1 MKLYVLLVLM
11 VATFVFA
18 GEITSEL
25 ETEMAYVTDGE
36 LIRILIKPIGRA
48 DLDFIETAA
57 NGMHRDGR
65 RELASDVM
73 KDFAEN
79 SQSGIIS
86 HLSSFSTEDVSDIHP
101 FWLVNAIACSAS
113 PAVIR
118 EIAEREDVLYVRFM
132 SKSDILIEPVDVI
145 DPAPTTKGNAWGV
158 DKIGAPDV
166 WAMGYEGTG
175 IIVSVVD
182 TGVNYNHLDL
192 HNNMWHDTD
201 AGYHYG
207 WDFDSGDNDPMDV
220 HGHGTHCAG
229 SVASD
234 GTAGTVCGVAPSATI
249 MGIRVG
255 IQFSDEQDVWD
266 GFQFSIDNDADVI
279 STSLGWPQSQSPQ
292 RFEWREIEE
301 NILAAGIIHS
311 IAAGNEGGN
320 TGQPFDLRTPGDC
333 PPPWL
338 HPDQTT
344 TGGLSACVSVGATD
358 SNDNLAYFSSVG
370 YSTWMYDSPWF
381 DYADTYPLIGLI
393 DPDICGPGVDI
404 TSCSYSNPSGYTT
417 MSGTSMATPHLAG
430 CMALMLEANPYLSP
444 AQIDSLLEVT
454 SLDLGSA
461 GKDNQY
467 GAGRVQIYDAVLGA
481 LSVGVEN
488 TAGSIPSP
496 GVVLSLTGRNPVS
509 SSVSFNLYTG
519 NTGDMNISVYDIT
532 GREMATVSSGRIEQG
547 THSYMWTIPE
557 DIGSG
562 IYFLIAS
569 NAAGADKIQ
578 LTVIR

>member
-1 MKLYVLLVLM
+1 MKLFVMSVLCM
-11 VATFVFA
+11 VAFTFA
-18 GEITSEL
+18 AEITSEL
-25 ETEMAYVTDGE
+25 ETEIAFATDGE
-36 LIRILIKPIGRA
+36 LLRILIKPIGRA
-48 DLDFIETAA
+48 DLDFIEVAA
-57 NGMHRDGR
+57 DGMTRADR
-65 RELASDVM
+65 RNLASDVM
-73 KDFAEN
+73 KDFAES

-86 HLSSFSTEDVSDIHP
+86 HLSTFSSEDVFDIHP
-101 FWLVNAIACSAS
+101 FWIVNAVVCSAS

-132 SKSDILIEPVDVI
+132 SKQDILIEPVEI
-145 DPAPTTKGNAWGV
+145 NSPAPPVEGNAWGV

-207 WDFDSGDNDPMDV
+207 WDFDDGDSDPMDSY
-220 HGHGTHCAG
+220 GHGTHCAG

-249 MGIRVG
+249 MALRVG
-255 IQFSDEQDVWD
+255 VQFSDEQDVWD
-266 GFQFSIDNDADVI
+266 AFQFSIDNNADVI
-279 STSLGWPQSQSPQ
+279 STSLGWPQSQNPQ
-292 RFEWREIEE
+292 RYEWREIEE
-301 NILAAGIIHS
+301 NVLAAGIIHS

-320 TGQPFDLRTPGDC
+320 TGQPFDIRTPGDC

-338 HPDQTT
+338 HADQIT
-344 TGGLSACVSVGATD
+344 TGGLSACVTVGATD

-370 YSTWMYDSPWF
+370 YSTWKYDSPWY
-381 DYADTYPLIGLI
+381 DYEDTSPEIGLI
-393 DPDICGPGVDI
+393 DPDISGPGVDI
-404 TSCSYSNPSGYTT
+404 VSCSYSNPSGYTT

-461 GKDNQY
+461 GKDNQF
-467 GAGRVQIYDAVLGA
+467 GSGRVQIYDAVLGA

-488 TAGSIPSP
+488 ATGSIPP
-496 GVVLSLTGRNPVS
+496 QGVILSLTGSNPIS

-519 NTGDMNISVYDIT
+519 STGELNISVYDIT

-547 THSYMWTIPE
+547 THSYLWTVPD

-578 LTVIR
+578 LTLIR

>member
-1 MKLYVLLVLM
+1 MKLYILLVLM
-11 VATFVFA
+11 ATASVFA
-18 GEITSEL
+18 GVITPEL
-25 ETEMAYVTDGE
+25 ETEMAYATDGE
-36 LIRILIKPIGRA
+36 LLRVLIRPVGRA
-48 DLDFIETAA
+48 DLDFIENASR
-57 NGMHRDGR
+57 GLDRDSR
-65 RELASDVM
+65 REIASDVM
-73 KDFAEN
+73 KDFAEY
-79 SQSGIIS
+79 SQSRIIS
-86 HLSSFSTEDVSDIHP
+86 QLESFSSENVFDIHP
-101 FWLVNAIACSAS
+101 FWIANAVAVSAS

-132 SKSDILIEPVDVI
+132 SPNDILIEPVDIVN
-145 DPAPTTKGNAWGV
+145 PAPPVDGNAWGV

-166 WAMGYEGTG
+166 WAMGYEGSG

-207 WDFDSGDNDPMDV
+207 WDFEDGDGDPMDSY
-220 HGHGTHCAG
+220 GHGTHCAG

-249 MGIRVG
+249 MALRVG
-255 IQFSDEQDVWD
+255 VSFSDEQDVWD
-266 GFQFSIDNDADVI
+266 AFQFSIDNDADVI

-301 NILAAGIIHS
+301 NVLVAGIIHS

-320 TGQPFDLRTPGDC
+320 TGQPFDIRTPGDC

-344 TGGLSACVSVGATD
+344 TGGLSACVTVGATD

-370 YSTWMYDSPWF
+370 YSTWLYDAPWNDYEDTSP
-381 DYADTYPLIGLI
+381 AIGLI

-404 TSCSYSNPSGYTT
+404 VSCNYSNPSGYTT
-417 MSGTSMATPHLAG
+417 LSGTSMATPHLAG

-454 SLDLGSA
+454 SLDLGTT

-467 GAGRVQIYDAVLGA
+467 GSGRVQIYEAVLGA

-488 TAGSIPSP
+488 AAGSVPPP

-509 SSVSFNLYTG
+509 SSVAFNLYTG
-519 NTGDMNISVYDIT
+519 ITGDMNISVYDIS
-532 GREMATVSSGRIEQG
+532 GREVATVSSGRIEQG
-547 THSYMWTIPE
+547 THSYLWTVPE
-557 DIGSG
+557 NTGSG
-562 IYFLIAS
+562 IYFLIAA
-569 NAAGADKIQ
+569 NGAGADKIQ